1 MHNIIVIKINR
12 NLVRLYYT
20 TIVNKLIVVER

>member
-1 MHNIIVIKINR
+1 MHNIVVIKINR

-20 TIVNKLIVVER
+20 TIVSKLIVVER